1 MDEKQFK
8 QLLKQLKIAE
18 NKSYDDIM
26 ELLDARLDEYLDRQ
40 DDASQEIV
48 SQIHDAMDYAEE
60 MQKEVG
66 RGITIREDPAG
77 EQEEPDYESLK
88 KDANREGGGAKEIN
102 AAPDQQ
108 QGRNST
114 SGTSGRLWFVSI
126 AGAANVDNM
135 FRQAEDDLKY
145 GEWQHATDIFEMILQ
160 VEANNPS
167 AYLGRALAENH
178 LSEPKNIG
186 TALDKPMDT
195 NVNLRR
201 AFDHGN
207 DLQKKYL
214 QDALGERKNAIRYK
228 EAERA
233 YENARNVTEYQN
245 VAAMFDRISYYRDA
259 EDRSRQCREKVKELI
274 YKQAVDLMHQSYN
287 IEASLDAAIEKFST
301 IEDYKDAKE
310 KIRTCRENK
319 KEVVYW
325 EASRML
331 RDQKSVEDIRVAVAK
346 FIQVKGYK
354 DAEALEE
361 QCRQLIPV
369 MEGNN
374 RKKED
379 AACFENGLSRAR
391 NRSRKEYIS
400 ALSQCE
406 EIYKKVKEIKE
417 SNSGEAQFYADV
429 DLKKWS
435 KDIRAVKRE
444 RRAYVRKERI
454 KNTVA
459 ALLVVFTFLLG
470 PISVNNFGYVRLS
483 GVMSYLPIPYTT
495 TNLDYYVLIEKPS
508 AVVFSLTPGT
518 IRLHIT
524 EADRLKY
531 VIMPFANITE
541 YVVSGWNKE
550 ELYIPEMAKGI
561 EIRNASKVESID
573 IPRGATSV
581 SISDCPDLKQ
591 VSLPDTIENDRVN
604 INEIGENAKISFLDE
619 EGNITRYHI
628 PDWNEEE
635 LAIPE
640 TVTEVEIENASNL
653 ESIDIPRGVTSVSI
667 SNCPNV
673 KQVFVPDTIEKGQL
687 RIVGIGENA
696 RISFLDGDGNEEGYI
711 QGNCRI
717 LLCDQRLYGCTEDIA
732 FEGDSDVILHNAN
745 YGEAGTGKISVGSG
759 VRSVT
764 ITDEDMVSR
773 IDLSSATDLSY
784 LEITNCSNLQ
794 EVWWPKEVDL
804 STIDIHMEG
813 NPLLENAT
821 EEAN

>member
-66 RGITIREDPAG
+66 RGITIQEDPAG

-88 KDANREGGGAKEIN
+88 KDANREGSEAKEIN

-186 TALDKPMDT
+186 TALDKPMDD

-287 IEASLDAAIEKFST
+287 IEASLNAAIEKFST

-379 AACFENGLSRAR
+379 VACFENGLSRAR

-406 EIYKKVKEIKE
+406 EIYKKVKDIKE

-429 DLKKWS
+429 DLKKWG

-470 PISVNNFGYVRLS
+470 PISVNNFGYIRLS
-483 GVMSYLPIPYTT
+483 GVMNYLPIPYTL
-495 TNLDYYVLIEKPS
+495 TNLDSYIQIEKPS

-518 IRLHIT
+518 ISLDIT
-524 EADRLKY
+524 EADRLKH
-531 VIMPFANITE
+531 VIMPFANITG
-541 YVVSGWNKE
+541 YAVSGWNKE
-550 ELYIPEMAKGI
+550 ELYIPETAERI

-581 SISDCPDLKQ
+581 NISYCPDVKQ

-604 INEIGENAKISFLDE
+604 INEIGENARISFLDE

-628 PDWNEEE
+628 SDWNGEE

-640 TVTEVEIENASNL
+640 TVKEVEIIKASNL
-653 ESIDIPRGVTSVSI
+653 ESIDIPRGATYVRI

-687 RIVGIGENA
+687 RIAGIGENA

-711 QGNCRI
+711 QGNCEI
-717 LLCDQRLYGCTEDIA
+717 HCWSSESDGNTEEII
-732 FEGDSDVILHNAN
+732 FEGDSDAILHNAN
-745 YGEAGTGKISVGSG
+745 YGEAGTGTINVQAG

-764 ITDEDMVSR
+764 ITDADMVSR
-773 IDLSSATDLSY
+773 IYLSYATDLSY

-794 EVWWPKEVDL
+794 EVWWPKDVDL
-804 STIDIHMEG
+804 STIEIHMEG